1 VWVIHLVLS
10 LWWLR
15 RFDFGPVEWLWR
27 CATYGRWL
35 AIRRL
40 SAPTAA
46 ALPVER

>member
-1 VWVIHLVLS
+1 VWVIELVLS

-35 AIRRL
+35 AIRRS
-40 SAPTAA
+40 SAPVTA